1 MKTCVQPPTAAAEN
15 TSRGQNSTAQLRD
28 LGEQHAVGGNA
39 ASLLSSN
46 TASIASGTSCV
57 IVDWDQFE
65 GCAGES
71 LQPGTTYTVRVSA
84 RRARGDGGGDD
95 GGEWAP
101 WSASVDVRTPEALL
115 PSTAE
120 SNSDRGAGAA
130 PPQQHDADVTV
141 STAAAVANATTTRS
155 TARSTGSF
163 SSSLPRW
170 VGGGGGVQQSMSS
183 RFDEHVSRLALSID
197 TSETEAEL
205 RALCAWMRSAQRQEA
220 GTISSAVAV
229 TAVAATTTPSQI
241 EATADLVAGE
251 EVEHARREHDGEE
264 EGEEEGE
271 PPAPGTPESMVSPAS
286 AVAVARVASVRQ
298 QLQLHPL
305 SHNKDDERQVQG
317 QGQDREGVSAW
328 YSEAVEEAWVTLQQL
343 AVDRTGAAA
352 RRLQHAREVATLVER
367 AVLDDARAR
376 EGGGGVRR
384 ACDEMDNGREGN
396 ANGEGNGEGI
406 DATREAIKG
415 GALELVEAVRAAHR
429 CAKVAPSRHEEEGGE
444 GGGETPRRT
453 GSWEMAGDRWAGV
466 EREVKGDGAGVDMDM
481 VVAVLQEVCPD
492 AHTAASAGAVRGAAG
507 GILPGRVVGG
517 ALAMLQQRRLSVDA
531 DRTASRCA
539 VDDARVALVAYERRS
554 QEVSTEA
561 RGRAMEGARALDG
574 YVNEI
579 EREEREENR

>member
-1 MKTCVQPPTAAAEN
+1 M
-15 TSRGQNSTAQLRD
+15 
-28 LGEQHAVGGNA
+28 
-39 ASLLSSN
+39 
-46 TASIASGTSCV
+46 
-57 IVDWDQFE
+57 
-65 GCAGES
+65 
-71 LQPGTTYTVRVSA
+71 
-84 RRARGDGGGDD
+84 
-95 GGEWAP
+95 
-101 WSASVDVRTPEALL
+101 RTPEVLL

-120 SNSDRGAGAA
+120 SNLDRGAGAA
-130 PPQQHDADVTV
+130 TPQQHDVDVAV

-163 SSSLPRW
+163 TSSLPRW

-183 RFDEHVSRLALSID
+183 RFDEHISRLALSID

-229 TAVAATTTPSQI
+229 AAAAATTPSQI
-241 EATADLVAGE
+241 AATADLAAGGK
-251 EVEHARREHDGEE
+251 EVEHARREHGGEE
-264 EGEEEGE
+264 EGEEGK
-271 PPAPGTPESMVSPAS
+271 PPVPGTPESIVSPAS
-286 AVAVARVASVRQ
+286 AAAVARVASVRQ

-317 QGQDREGVSAW
+317 QGQDRGGVSAW

-352 RRLQHAREVATLVER
+352 RRLQHAREVATLVEG

-376 EGGGGVRR
+376 EGGGWMRR
-384 ACDEMDNGREGN
+384 ACDVMDHGREGE

-415 GALELVEAVRAAHR
+415 GALELVEAVRAAYR
-429 CAKVAPSRHEEEGGE
+429 CATAAPSRREGEEGEE
-444 GGGETPRRT
+444 GAGAPRRT
-453 GSWEMAGDRWAGV
+453 GSCEVAGDSWAGV
-466 EREVKGDGAGVDMDM
+466 EREAKGDGAEVEMDM

-492 AHTAASAGAVRGAAG
+492 AHTAASAGAVRGAAAG
-507 GILPGRVVGG
+507 GILSGRFVGG

-539 VDDARVALVAYERRS
+539 VDDARVALVACERHS
-554 QEVSTEA
+554 QEVSTDA

-579 EREEREENR
+579 EI